1 MPDLEQDPED
11 RAASF
16 DSETS
21 YFLVSLDL
29 GELSRVVPLWFKFP
43 SGFVNQLAIKAHD
56 AIYGESPSLR
66 YLCCLLF
73 PCLNACL
80 HSRFGFLNRRQQR

>member
-1 MPDLEQDPED
+1 MPDLEQDPAD

-16 DSETS
+16 DSDTS

-29 GELSRVVPLWFKFP
+29 GELSRVVTLWFKFP

-56 AIYGESPSLR
+56 AICGETTNRVPRRPRGLSQNQSP
-66 YLCCLLF
+66 CF
-73 PCLNACL
+73 KMA
-80 HSRFGFLNRRQQR
+80 

>member
-16 DSETS
+16 DSETP

-43 SGFVNQLAIKAHD
+43 SGLI
-56 AIYGESPSLR
+56 
-66 YLCCLLF
+66 
-73 PCLNACL
+73 
-80 HSRFGFLNRRQQR
+80 NRLPI